1 MSPERWSVDLV
12 DRHRVTVTGN
22 PDGQPVMFVHGFGC
36 DQTMWRHV
44 WPAFRDDHRIVLFDQ
59 AGASEVDASTFDFER
74 HETLTGYAH
83 DIVALCEELD
93 VRDAILIGHSV
104 GAMIGALACI
114 AAPERFE
121 ALVMVS
127 PSPRYLDDEGYVG
140 GFSRAEIDG
149 LLETMDR
156 NYLGWS
162 SAMAGVVAADPDS
175 EVAEELENSF
185 CRMDPR
191 IARHFAQV
199 TFLSDNRADL
209 SAVPVPC
216 LVLQSTEDSIASVEV
231 GRYVDAQLPDS
242 RLVMID
248 TVGHCPHLSA
258 PEATVAAI
266 RGFV

>member
-1 MSPERWSVDLV
+1 MGLV
-12 DRHRVTVTGN
+12 DRHRVTLAGN
-22 PDGQPVMFVHGFGC
+22 PHGQPVMFVHGFGC
-36 DQTMWRHV
+36 DQAMWRRV
-44 WPAFRDDHRIVLFDQ
+44 WPAFQDDHHVVLFDN
-59 AGASEVDASTFDFER
+59 AGANGVDASTFDLAR
-74 HETLTGYAH
+74 HATLTGYAR
-83 DIVALCEELD
+83 DVVALSAELD
-93 VRDAILIGHSV
+93 LWDVILVGHSV

-114 AAPERFE
+114 ADPQRFA

-127 PSPRYLDDEGYVG
+127 PSPRYLDDDGYAG
-140 GFSRAEIDG
+140 GFSRADIED

-162 SAMAGVVAADPDS
+162 STMAGVVAGDPTS

-185 CRMDPR
+185 CRMDPA
-191 IARHFAQV
+191 IARHFARV
-199 TFLSDNRADL
+199 TFLSDNRSDL
-209 SAVPVPC
+209 AEVPVPC
-216 LVLQSTEDSIASVEV
+216 LVLQSTEDTIASVDV

-258 PEATVAAI
+258 PEATIAAI

>member
-1 MSPERWSVDLV
+1 MGLV
-12 DRHRVTVTGN
+12 DRHRVNVTGDA
-22 PDGQPVMFVHGFGC
+22 DGSPMMFAHGFGC

-44 WPAFRDDHRIVLFDQ
+44 WPAFQDDHRIVLFDH
-59 AGASEVDASTFDFER
+59 AGANGADASTFDLER
-74 HETLTGYAH
+74 YGTLTAYAH

-93 VRDAILIGHSV
+93 LQHVILVGHSV

-114 AAPERFE
+114 AAPQRFA

-127 PSPRYLDDEGYVG
+127 PSPRYLDDEGYAG

-162 SAMAGVVAADPDS
+162 STMASVVAGDPGS
-175 EVAEELENSF
+175 EVAEELENGF

-191 IARHFAQV
+191 IAQHFARV

-209 SAVPVPC
+209 AEVPVPC
-216 LVLQSTEDSIASVEV
+216 LVLQSTEDAIASVEV

-258 PEATVAAI
+258 PDATIAAI
-266 RGFV
+266 QGFV